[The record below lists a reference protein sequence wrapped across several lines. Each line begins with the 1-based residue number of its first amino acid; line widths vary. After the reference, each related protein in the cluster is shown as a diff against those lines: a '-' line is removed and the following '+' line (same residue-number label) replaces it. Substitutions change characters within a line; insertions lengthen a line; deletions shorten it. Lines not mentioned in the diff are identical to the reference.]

1 MKQYQNVWQAV
12 WRRIDESAAQC
23 GRNVKEIS
31 LLAASKQFPPE
42 AVRRLYALG
51 QRRFGENYVQEARDK
66 QQALTDLI
74 GLSWTL
80 IGPLQRN
87 KAALAARIF
96 DRIETVDS
104 LALAER
110 LSAARPADR
119 PPLEVLI
126 QVNISAEPQKSGVM
140 LETAV
145 PEAAVALAGQIAC
158 LPRLQW
164 CGFMGIAAETDD
176 VAEQR
181 RQFALLRQCQTQARA
196 AGLPAEV
203 LSMGMSA
210 DLAAAIAE
218 GSTEVRLGSAL
229 FGSRSVGVSPAKSHA
244 KA

>member
-1 MKQYQNVWQAV
+1 MKQYQNAWQAV
-12 WRRIDESAAQC
+12 WRRIDELAARC

-31 LLAASKQFPPE
+31 LLAVSKQFPPE
-42 AVRRLYALG
+42 AVRRLYVLG

-66 QQALTDLI
+66 QQALTDLAD
-74 GLSWTL
+74 LSWTL

-96 DRIETVDS
+96 DRVETVDS
-104 LALAER
+104 LELAKR
-110 LSAARPADR
+110 LSAARPVDL

-140 LETAV
+140 AEM
-145 PEAAVALAGQIAC
+145 AVALAGQIAC
-158 LPRLQW
+158 LPRLRW

-181 RQFALLRQCQTQARA
+181 RQFALLRQCQMQART
-196 AGLPAEV
+196 AGLSVEV

-229 FGSRSVGVSPAKSHA
+229 FGQRPEK
-244 KA
+244 